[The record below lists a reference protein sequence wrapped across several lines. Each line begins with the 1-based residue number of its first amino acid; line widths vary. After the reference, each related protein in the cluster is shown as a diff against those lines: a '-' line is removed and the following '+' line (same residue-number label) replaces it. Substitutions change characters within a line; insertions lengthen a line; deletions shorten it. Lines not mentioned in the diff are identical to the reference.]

1 MTYVLYLPVN
11 CMLSHNFIV
20 TRLHS
25 LPHFL
30 FQCSQASYHLF
41 HLHLDLRWYHFTILH
56 QLVKCQSLLIV
67 LDDTQQN
74 GENHRLVDRNVLE
87 ENILLLLSD
96 LIVIAI
102 DKFERVR

>member
-1 MTYVLYLPVN
+1 
-11 CMLSHNFIV
+11 
-20 TRLHS
+20 
-25 LPHFL
+25 
-30 FQCSQASYHLF
+30 
-41 HLHLDLRWYHFTILH
+41 
-56 QLVKCQSLLIV
+56 V